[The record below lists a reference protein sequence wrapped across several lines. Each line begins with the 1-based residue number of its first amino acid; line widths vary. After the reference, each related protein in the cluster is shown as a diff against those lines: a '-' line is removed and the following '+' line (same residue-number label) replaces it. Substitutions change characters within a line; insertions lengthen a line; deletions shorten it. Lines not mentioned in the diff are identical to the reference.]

1 MSLNAA
7 WTELNEALKALRLR
21 WEAVQPDWQDAVRD
35 RFEKHHYE
43 PLEAQAVAAL
53 RAMDRLSPILI
64 RAQRD
69 CSTHD

>member
-21 WEAVQPDWQDAVRD
+21 WDAVQPDWQDSVRD
-35 RFEKHHYE
+35 HFEANHWD
-43 PLEAQAVAAL
+43 PLEAQVVAAL

-64 RAQRD
+64 RAQRE
-69 CSTHD
+69 CSSHD